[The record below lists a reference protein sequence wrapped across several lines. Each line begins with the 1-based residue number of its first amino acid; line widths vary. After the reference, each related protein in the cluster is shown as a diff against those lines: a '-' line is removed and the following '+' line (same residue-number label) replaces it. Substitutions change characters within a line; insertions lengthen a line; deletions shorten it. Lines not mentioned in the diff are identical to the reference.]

1 MRISDWS
8 SDVCSSDLERGR
20 EQKSD
25 PVKEINKYAIDNRLN
40 AQRIRLWFFSY
51 LCFGQGQWILA
62 PRYFNCCKWDRLSH
76 SGEKPFGRKPI
87 ARGNRADAR
96 MNAQV
101 IEKIVSSYYKRR
113 SDGKTMTSIYR
124 DAMSRDF
131 GAKVIT
137 DECGS
142 KRLVA
147 LDASPL
153 PSLEIGRAHV

>member
-1 MRISDWS
+1 
-8 SDVCSSDLERGR
+8 
-20 EQKSD
+20 
-25 PVKEINKYAIDNRLN
+25 
-40 AQRIRLWFFSY
+40 
-51 LCFGQGQWILA
+51 
-62 PRYFNCCKWDRLSH
+62 
-76 SGEKPFGRKPI
+76 
-87 ARGNRADAR
+87 

-153 PSLEIGRAHV
+153 PSLDQYRYQVRKALGQDEIDRVRWGPTRHRRRNRSEEHTSELQSLMRISYAVF